1 MIEKLDVSPYLL
13 APPRSLRQACIDV
26 TGCHGGSRD
35 LCRMCSLAELCIPGA
50 AVAHQA
56 EPPHRLQRMGIRVMP
71 GGSPCD
77 ASVRSVALVPLR
89 QA

>member
-35 LCRMCSLAELCIPGA
+35 LCRMCSLAELCIPGDA
-50 AVAHQA
+50 ATHQA
-56 EPPHRLQRMGIRVMP
+56 EPPHRLQRLAIRVIP
-71 GGSPCD
+71 GGESRARGSRD
-77 ASVRSVALVPLR
+77 LVRLR
-89 QA
+89 GV